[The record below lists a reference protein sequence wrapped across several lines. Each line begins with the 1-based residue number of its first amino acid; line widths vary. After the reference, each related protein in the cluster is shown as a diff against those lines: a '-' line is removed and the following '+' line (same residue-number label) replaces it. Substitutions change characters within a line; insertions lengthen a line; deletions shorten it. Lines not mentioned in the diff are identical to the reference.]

1 MADLAPAE
9 ILAAYYPDGI
19 NHQETI
25 PGGEINTTLLITKK
39 GGGKTILQR
48 LSKIYDASMGEDYE
62 ALAAYLKDKGWEIAS
77 ALKSNSGATYT
88 SDKSGRLWRSFS
100 YIESVA
106 GSKFEGDL
114 EASEKLGGLLGKLHI
129 ALAAFDYQPKFRVPH
144 FQDTDYYVSKLK
156 TMRAKIPDPA
166 SWELATEMMALSN
179 EIGVVNR
186 PEQLIHGDTRI
197 GNTLFRQGKPF
208 TFIDWDGLKTANP
221 LIDVGDMLQS
231 TVGEVITKGKKSC
244 SLAQLYPI
252 LEAYYREAGLTSDKQ
267 AFMAEALTAAQ
278 VIALNLGIR
287 HLIDSVE
294 DCYFLWDT
302 TLFESRLAFNLF
314 GARRQWQ
321 VHEVL
326 IGKQSTQNALD

>member
-1 MADLAPAE
+1 VADLVPPE
-9 ILAAYYPDGI
+9 ILKAYFPDGI
-19 NHQETI
+19 NSQATI

-39 GGGKTILQR
+39 GGEKTILQR
-48 LSKIYDASMGEDYE
+48 LSTIYDASMGEDYE
-62 ALAAYLKDKGWEIAS
+62 VLATYLRGKGWEIA
-77 ALKSNSGATYT
+77 AVLKSDSGAAYI
-88 SDKSGRLWRSFS
+88 SDNSGRLWRSFS

-114 EASEKLGGLLGKLHI
+114 EASEELGGLLGKLHTD
-129 ALAAFDYQPKFRVPH
+129 LAALNYRPKFRVPH
-144 FQDTDYYVSKLK
+144 FQDTEYYLSKLK
-156 TMRAKIPDPA
+156 TLQAKIPDPA
-166 SWELATEMMALSN
+166 SRELATKMMALSN
-179 EIGVVNR
+179 EITIVDK

-244 SLAQLYPI
+244 SLTEFYPI
-252 LEAYYREAGLTSDKQ
+252 LEAYYREAGLTGDKQ
-267 AFMAEALTAAQ
+267 AFMAESLNAAQ
-278 VIALNLGIR
+278 AIALNLGIR

-294 DCYFLWDT
+294 DRYFLWDT
-302 TLFESRLAFNLF
+302 SLFESRLAFNLF

-321 VHEVL
+321 VQKIL
-326 IGKQSTQNALD
+326 RGQKSTQNF

>member
-1 MADLAPAE
+1 VADLVPPE
-9 ILAAYYPDGI
+9 ILKAYYPDGI
-19 NHQETI
+19 YRQETI
-25 PGGEINTTLLITKK
+25 PGGEINTTLLITRTA
-39 GGGKTILQR
+39 GEKTILQR
-48 LSKIYDASMGEDYE
+48 LSGIYDASIGEDYE
-62 ALAAYLKDKGWEIAS
+62 AVATHLRDKGWEIAT
-77 ALKSNSGATYT
+77 ALKAASAATYI
-88 SDKSGRLWRSFS
+88 SDSSGRLWRSFS

-114 EASEKLGGLLGKLHI
+114 EASEGLGGLLGKLHR
-129 ALAAFDYQPKFRVPH
+129 ALATFGYKPKFRVPH

-156 TMRAKIPDPA
+156 TMLTNIPDPI
-166 SWELATEMMALSN
+166 SRELATEMIALSN
-179 EIGVVNR
+179 EVTIVNR

-208 TFIDWDGLKTANP
+208 TFIDWDGLKRANP

-267 AFMAEALTAAQ
+267 AFIAEALTAAQ

-314 GARRQWQ
+314 GARRQRQ
-321 VHEVL
+321 VYDVL
-326 IGKQSTQNALD
+326 RGKQSTQNV

>member
-1 MADLAPAE
+1 MADLVPPE
-9 ILAAYYPDGI
+9 ILKAYFPDGI
-19 NHQETI
+19 NSQATI
-25 PGGEINTTLLITKK
+25 PGGEINTTLLITKR
-39 GGGKTILQR
+39 GGEKTILQR
-48 LSKIYDASMGEDYE
+48 LSRIYDASMSEDYE
-62 ALAAYLKDKGWEIAS
+62 ALATYLRDKGWEIAT
-77 ALKSNSGATYT
+77 ALEADGGSNYI
-88 SDKSGRLWRSFS
+88 SDNSGRLWRSFS

-114 EASEKLGGLLGKLHI
+114 EASERLGGLLGKLHA
-129 ALAAFDYQPKFRVPH
+129 ALATFDYQPKFRVPH

-156 TMRAKIPDPA
+156 TIRTKIPDPI
-166 SWELATEMMALSN
+166 SRELATKMMALSN
-179 EIGVVNR
+179 EITIVNK

-231 TVGEVITKGKKSC
+231 TVGEAITKGKKSC

-252 LEAYYREAGLTSDKQ
+252 LEAYYREAGITSDKQ
-267 AFMAEALTAAQ
+267 AFMTESLTAAQ
-278 VIALNLGIR
+278 AIALNLGIR

-302 TLFESRLAFNLF
+302 NLFESRLAFNIF

-321 VHEVL
+321 VQKVL
-326 IGKQSTQNALD
+326 RGKRSTQNF